1 MRMLLLRIA
10 APTTLA
16 VAWMMLQPT
25 LARAQRGTEKAG
37 QTIVIRAQVPTP
49 QVITVRPRK
58 VPEYSREVLGAEQ
71 RERSFWGSLL
81 PAYQLVTRR
90 QISGRDPLDSAVA
103 ALAGEVPPGTAA
115 AAGGANK
122 GVDPSARA
130 AEIEA
135 VRQELAERRA
145 RLDSLER
152 AIRGERGRESAA
164 RSSQLPALPKLS
176 PADSAARAR
185 EIDALFRE
193 LEIHRARLDSL
204 EAVVRSLGR
213 PRAPASQIP
222 VPRDSTQSPR

>member
-1 MRMLLLRIA
+1 MKRLLVRVGVVGA
-10 APTTLA
+10 VA
-16 VAWMMLQPT
+16 VAWMMLQPS
-25 LARAQRGTEKAG
+25 LALAQRGTEKG
-37 QTIVIRAQVPTP
+37 TQTIVIRAQVPTP

-58 VPEYSREVLGAEQ
+58 VPEYSREVLGSEQ

-90 QISGRDPLDSAVA
+90 EINGGDPLDSAVA
-103 ALAGEVPPGTAA
+103 ALAGEMPAGAPGAA
-115 AAGGANK
+115 NVAGS
-122 GVDPSARA
+122 GVDSSARA

-135 VRQELAERRA
+135 VRQEITERRS

-152 AIRGERGRESAA
+152 AIRSERGRESAVRA
-164 RSSQLPALPKLS
+164 SELPTLPKLS

-193 LEIHRARLDSL
+193 LEIHRSRLDSL

-213 PRAPASQIP
+213 PRPPATQVP
-222 VPRDSTQSPR
+222 VPSDSTRSPR

>member
-1 MRMLLLRIA
+1 MLRGA
-10 APTTLA
+10 TPTAFA
-16 VAWMMLQPT
+16 VAWMMLQPS

-58 VPEYSREVLGAEQ
+58 VPEYSREVLGSEQ

-103 ALAGEVPPGTAA
+103 ALAGDVPPGTAA
-115 AAGGANK
+115 EAGAAGK
-122 GVDPSARA
+122 GVDPGARA

-135 VRQELAERRA
+135 VQKELAERRA

-152 AIRGERGRESAA
+152 AIRGERGRERAVRGSE
-164 RSSQLPALPKLS
+164 LPALPKLS

-193 LEIHRARLDSL
+193 LEIHRSRLDSL
-204 EAVVRSLGR
+204 EAVVRTLGR
-213 PRAPASQIP
+213 PRAPANPLP
-222 VPRDSTQSPR
+222 VPRDSTRSPR

>member
-1 MRMLLLRIA
+1 MKSLLVRSGA
-10 APTTLA
+10 AVAVA
-16 VAWMMLQPT
+16 VAWMMLQPS

-58 VPEYSREVLGAEQ
+58 VPEYAREVLGSEQ

-81 PAYQLVTRR
+81 PAYQLVMRH
-90 QISGRDPLDSAVA
+90 QLDGRDPLDSAVA
-103 ALAGEVPPGTAA
+103 ALAAEER
-115 AAGGANK
+115 AGGAPGAANVTGK
-122 GVDPSARA
+122 GVDSSARA
-130 AEIEA
+130 AEIDA
-135 VRQELAERRA
+135 VRQELVERRA

-152 AIRGERGRESAA
+152 AIRGERGREEAA
-164 RSSQLPALPKLS
+164 RTSQLPALPKLS
-176 PADSAARAR
+176 PADSAARAQ

-213 PRAPASQIP
+213 QRAPTNET
-222 VPRDSTQSPR
+222 VPRDSTRSPR

>member
-1 MRMLLLRIA
+1 MRGVMLRCA
-10 APTTLA
+10 VPATFA
-16 VAWMMLQPT
+16 VAWMMLQPS
-25 LARAQRGTEKAG
+25 LALAQRGTEKAG

-49 QVITVRPRK
+49 QVITVRPRR
-58 VPEYSREVLGAEQ
+58 VPEYSREVLGSEQ

-103 ALAGEVPPGTAA
+103 ALAGDVPPGAPA
-115 AAGGANK
+115 SAGGAGK
-122 GVDPSARA
+122 GVDPGARA

-152 AIRGERGRESAA
+152 AIRGERGRERAVRGSE
-164 RSSQLPALPKLS
+164 LPALPKLS
-176 PADSAARAR
+176 PADSAERAR

-204 EAVVRSLGR
+204 EAVVRTLGR
-213 PRAPASQIP
+213 PRAPASQLP
-222 VPRDSTQSPR
+222 VPRDSTRSPR